1 MLRLCVLAAALT
13 ASGLTLA
20 ADASAAKKD
29 LVKKVL
35 QLQQPGIEGVGN
47 VVAGQTAQ
55 QMLQAASQQAGRVP
69 ADKREQVGK
78 EIQEEVRKFYEETA
92 PILRAMALKQAPGTV
107 GVALEEKLSE
117 DELKALIAWL
127 ESPVSKK
134 YQQLSAEVQPQL
146 TQKVVAESRA
156 SVEPKLK
163 ALDQSIAKKLG
174 LPPADAAASKK
185 K

>member
-1 MLRLCVLAAALT
+1 MLRLCVLAALLAAT
-13 ASGLTLA
+13 GLTQA
-20 ADASAAKKD
+20 ADASAAKKE

-35 QLQQPGIEGVGN
+35 KLQQPGIEGVGSM
-47 VVAGQTAQ
+47 VAGQTAQ

-69 ADKREQVGK
+69 ADRREQVGK

-92 PILRAMALKQAPGTV
+92 PLLRATAVKQAPATV
-107 GVALEEKLSE
+107 GAALEEKLSE

-134 YQQLSAEVQPQL
+134 YQQLSVEVQPQL
-146 TQKVVAESRA
+146 TQKVVAESRS
-156 SVEPKLK
+156 SVEPKLR

-174 LPPADAAASKK
+174 LPPAEAASAKQK
-185 K
+185 